1 MKLTKGQNR
10 FINNKSM
17 GITFLKG
24 KNNSGKTTA
33 SIYRTMNLENNY
45 CLYNED
51 KILYIALNNDSA
63 NNIKSEYNDLKD
75 KNYFY
80 SLFSSVDEKVTIL
93 SLPELILEYYNKY
106 KMSNN
111 INLEYKSKES
121 LIHLIKE
128 EDFTNII
135 SEYKKR
141 SKLIKNLT
149 LEALL
154 DEILWIKSCDFTL
167 EEYMNCNRTG
177 TIKRARKN
185 SISRKLLYNLKEMYN
200 EKMLQNQYMDKYD
213 RIIFAK
219 EFSKNVD
226 NKFKHIIIDGGEKIS
241 RGEIQFITSL
251 YNISNTS
258 SLTFIINTEE
268 DAEIDSWFVKGRK
281 TTFLED
287 EFKNRTYILKGL
299 PLNNGVKK
307 VDYMDKFRYINLK
320 HRNEFDFNVDS
331 LSGNKE
337 IYLEDNIVF
346 KEDELKEIPVF
357 NQIAA
362 GNPIEINDEIRESF
376 YLPSGWLERGK
387 DTFILEV
394 KGDSMID
401 KNIFNGDL
409 VVIKKQHTAYNND
422 IVAASLDGEATL
434 KILNTND
441 KYPKLMPANSRYSE
455 ISLVDKEVSI
465 LGVAIGII
473 KQQY

>member
-33 SIYRTMNLENNY
+33 SIYRTINLENNY

-51 KILYIALNNDSA
+51 KILYIALNNDNA
-63 NNIKSEYNDLKD
+63 NNIKSKYNDLKD

-80 SLFSSVDEKVTIL
+80 SLFSSMDDKVTIL

-106 KMSNN
+106 KVSNN
-111 INLEYKSKES
+111 IKLEYKSKES

-128 EDFTNII
+128 DDFTEVI
-135 SEYKKR
+135 SNYRKR
-141 SKLIKNLT
+141 SKLIKNLS
-149 LEALL
+149 LESLL

-167 EEYMNCNRTG
+167 EEYMSCNRTG

-185 SISRKLLYNLKEMYN
+185 SISRKLLYRLMEMYN
-200 EKMLQNQYMDKYD
+200 EKMLQNQFMDKHD
-213 RIIFAK
+213 RIRFAK
-219 EFSKNVD
+219 EFSKSVN
-226 NKFKHIIIDGGEKIS
+226 NKFKHIIIDGGEKVS

-251 YNISNTS
+251 YNRSNTS

-268 DAEIDSWFVKGRK
+268 NMEVDSWFVKGRK

-287 EFKNRTYILKGL
+287 EFKNRTYILKGI
-299 PLNNGVKK
+299 PSNNEVKK
-307 VDYMDKFRYINLK
+307 VDYMEKFKYINLK
-320 HRNEFDFNVDS
+320 HRSEFDFNLDS
-331 LSGNKE
+331 LSGYKE
-337 IYLEDNIVF
+337 IYLEDNLVF

-455 ISLVDKEVSI
+455 INLVDKEVSI

-473 KQQY
+473 KHQY

>member
-10 FINNKSM
+10 FVNNKSM

-33 SIYRTMNLENNY
+33 SIYRTINLENNY

-51 KILYIALNNDSA
+51 KILYVALNNTNAKDIKA
-63 NNIKSEYNDLKD
+63 RYNNLKE

-80 SLFSSVDEKVTIL
+80 SLFSSIDNKVTIL
-93 SLPELILEYYNKY
+93 SLPELILEYCNKY
-106 KMSNN
+106 KVSNN
-111 INLEYKSKES
+111 INLEHKSKDS
-121 LIHLIKE
+121 LIYIMKDE
-128 EDFTNII
+128 SFIEAINQC
-135 SEYKKR
+135 KKQ
-141 SKLIKNLT
+141 SKLINKLS
-149 LEALL
+149 LENLL
-154 DEILWIKSCDFTL
+154 DEILWIKSSDFTL
-167 EEYMNCNRTG
+167 DQYMNSNRTG
-177 TIKRARKN
+177 VIKRTRKN
-185 SISRKLLYNLKEMYN
+185 SISRKLLYNLMEMYN
-200 EKMLQNQYMDKYD
+200 EKMLQNKFMDKYD
-213 RIIFAK
+213 RVKFAK
-219 EFSKNVD
+219 EFSKNI
-226 NKFKHIIIDGGEKIS
+226 NYKYKHIIVDGVEKLS
-241 RGEIQFITSL
+241 RGEINFINSL

-258 SLTFIINTEE
+258 SLTFIMNTEE
-268 DAEIDSWFVKGRK
+268 DMKVDSWFVKGKK
-281 TTFLED
+281 TAFLEN
-287 EFKNRTYILKGL
+287 EFKNKTYVLKNFTI
-299 PLNNGVKK
+299 NNEIKE
-307 VDYMDKFRYINLK
+307 VDYMEKFKYINLK

-331 LSGNKE
+331 LSGSKE

-376 YLPSGWLERGK
+376 YLPAGWLERGK

-394 KGDSMID
+394 KGDSMVD

-441 KYPKLMPANSRYSE
+441 KHPKLMPANRKYSE
-455 ISLVDKEVSI
+455 INLSNKEVSI

-473 KQQY
+473 KQQH

>member
-33 SIYRTMNLENNY
+33 SIYRTINLENNY

-51 KILYIALNNDSA
+51 KILYVALNNDNA
-63 NNIKSEYNDLKD
+63 NEIKTRYNDLKE

-80 SLFSSVDEKVTIL
+80 SLFSSIDDKVTIL
-93 SLPELILEYYNKY
+93 SLPELILEYCNKY
-106 KMSNN
+106 KVHNN
-111 INLEYKSKES
+111 INLEYKSKDS
-121 LIHLIKE
+121 LICIMKDE
-128 EDFTNII
+128 GFTEAINQC
-135 SEYKKR
+135 KKK
-141 SKLIKNLT
+141 SKLINKLS
-149 LEALL
+149 LENLL
-154 DEILWIKSCDFTL
+154 DEILWIKSSNFTL
-167 EEYMNCNRTG
+167 DQYMNSNRTG
-177 TIKRARKN
+177 VVKRARKN
-185 SISRKLLYNLKEMYN
+185 SISRRLLYNLMEMYN
-200 EKMLQNQYMDKYD
+200 EKMLQNQFMDKYD
-213 RIIFAK
+213 RIKFAK
-219 EFSKNVD
+219 EFSKNI
-226 NKFKHIIIDGGEKIS
+226 NCKYKHIIVDGGEKIS
-241 RGEIQFITSL
+241 KGEISFITSL

-268 DAEIDSWFVKGRK
+268 DMEVDSWFVKGKK

-287 EFKNRTYILKGL
+287 EFKNKTYVLKNFAI
-299 PLNNGVKK
+299 NNEVKK
-307 VDYMDKFRYINLK
+307 VDYMDKFKYINLK
-320 HRNEFDFNVDS
+320 HRSEFDFNIDS
-331 LSGNKE
+331 LSGSKE
-337 IYLEDNIVF
+337 IYLQDNIVF

-455 ISLVDKEVSI
+455 INLSNKEVSI

-473 KQQY
+473 KQHY

>member
-33 SIYRTMNLENNY
+33 SIYRTINLENNY

-51 KILYIALNNDSA
+51 KILYITLNNDNA
-63 NNIKSEYNDLKD
+63 NDIRARYNDLKE

-80 SLFSSVDEKVTIL
+80 SLFSSIDDKVTIS
-93 SLPELILEYYNKY
+93 SLPELILEYSNKY
-106 KMSNN
+106 KLSNN
-111 INLEYKSKES
+111 IELEYRAKES
-121 LIHLIKE
+121 LIYIIKDE
-128 EDFTNII
+128 SFIEVFNK
-135 SEYKKR
+135 YRKK
-141 SKLIKNLT
+141 SKLINKLS
-149 LEALL
+149 LENLL
-154 DEILWIKSCDFTL
+154 DEILWIKSSNFTL
-167 EEYMNCNRTG
+167 DQYMNCNKSGVVKRT
-177 TIKRARKN
+177 RKN
-185 SISRKLLYNLKEMYN
+185 SISRRLLYNLMEMYN
-200 EKMLQNQYMDKYD
+200 EKMLQNQLMDKYD
-213 RIIFAK
+213 RIKFAK
-219 EFSKNVD
+219 EFSQNIKYRY
-226 NKFKHIIIDGGEKIS
+226 KHIIVDGGEKITK
-241 RGEIQFITSL
+241 GEIDFITSL
-251 YNISNTS
+251 YNVSNTS
-258 SLTFIINTEE
+258 SLTFVINTEE
-268 DAEIDSWFVKGRK
+268 EIEVDSWFIKGKR
-281 TTFLED
+281 TTFLEN
-287 EFKNRTYILKGL
+287 EFKNKTFVLKNFTV
-299 PLNNGVKK
+299 NNEVKK
-307 VDYMDKFRYINLK
+307 VNYMDKFKYINLK
-320 HRNEFDFNVDS
+320 HRNEFDFNIDS
-331 LSGNKE
+331 LSGSKE

-376 YLPSGWLERGK
+376 YLPSGWLEKGK

-409 VVIKKQHTAYNND
+409 VVIKKQHMAYNND
-422 IVAASLDGEATL
+422 IVAAALDGEATL

-455 ISLVDKEVSI
+455 INLFNKEVSI

>member
-33 SIYRTMNLENNY
+33 SIYRTINLENNY

-51 KILYIALNNDSA
+51 KILYVALNNDNA
-63 NNIKSEYNDLKD
+63 NEIKTRYNDLKE
-75 KNYFY
+75 KKYFY
-80 SLFSSVDEKVTIL
+80 SLFSSIDDKVTIL
-93 SLPELILEYYNKY
+93 SLPELILEYCNKY
-106 KMSNN
+106 KVHNN
-111 INLEYKSKES
+111 INLEYKSKDS
-121 LIHLIKE
+121 LICVMKDE
-128 EDFTNII
+128 SFTEAINQC
-135 SEYKKR
+135 KKK
-141 SKLIKNLT
+141 SKLINKLS
-149 LEALL
+149 LENLL
-154 DEILWIKSCDFTL
+154 DEILWIKSSNFTL
-167 EEYMNCNRTG
+167 DQYMNSNRIG
-177 TIKRARKN
+177 VVKRARKN
-185 SISRKLLYNLKEMYN
+185 SISRRLLYNLMEMYN
-200 EKMLQNQYMDKYD
+200 EKMLQNQFMDKYD
-213 RIIFAK
+213 RIKFAK
-219 EFSKNVD
+219 EFSKNI
-226 NKFKHIIIDGGEKIS
+226 NCKYKHIIVDGGEKIS
-241 RGEIQFITSL
+241 KGEISFITSL

-268 DAEIDSWFVKGRK
+268 DMEVDSWFVKGKK

-287 EFKNRTYILKGL
+287 EFKNKTYVLKNFAI
-299 PLNNGVKK
+299 NNEVKK
-307 VDYMDKFRYINLK
+307 VDYMDKFKYINLK
-320 HRNEFDFNVDS
+320 HRSEFDFNIDS
-331 LSGNKE
+331 LSGSKE
-337 IYLEDNIVF
+337 IYLQDNIVF

-455 ISLVDKEVSI
+455 INLLNKEVSI

-473 KQQY
+473 KHHH